1 MGTQISQLGSLFRF
15 AGQRGQ
21 EKIHTI
27 MLPKTLALVDDDREY
42 SEYLAQHLREQ
53 GVQVREFSDSN
64 ALLADDGA
72 YAFDFYV
79 LDLMLPGVDGV
90 QLIKILRLRT
100 DAGVLV
106 VSGRLAPDVF
116 TGVMSAGADM
126 YLAKPVQFEQVALAI
141 QAVHR
146 RASHAGAALTTW
158 KVDRRARELVA
169 PDGARVGL
177 SDADMAV
184 MECFLDA
191 QGETV
196 SRETLRNRLG
206 HTGTAEADDSLNAT
220 IYRLRRRIER
230 ATPVLVPLQSRSRV
244 GYVFRAPLATL

>member
-1 MGTQISQLGSLFRF
+1 
-15 AGQRGQ
+15 
-21 EKIHTI
+21 

-42 SEYLAQHLREQ
+42 SEYLAQNLREQ
-53 GVQVREFSDSN
+53 DVQVREFSDSN

-79 LDLMLPGVDGV
+79 VDLMLPGVDGV

-100 DAGVLV
+100 DAGILV

-116 TGVMSAGADM
+116 TSVMSAGADM

-146 RASHAGAALTTW
+146 RASHTGTALTTW

-196 SRETLRNRLG
+196 SRETLRTRLG
-206 HTGTAEADDSLNAT
+206 HTGTHEADDSLNAT

-230 ATPVLVPLQSRSRV
+230 ATPMLVPLQSRSRV
-244 GYVFRAPLATL
+244 GYVFRAPLSLL